1 MSLSSLSIRR
11 PVLTWVF
18 SIFIVLFGVIGL
30 FQLGVREYPAIDPPV
45 ISVSASY
52 RGANAEVVENQITEP
67 LESSLNGI
75 EGVRSIT
82 SQSRDGRASISVEFF
97 LGVNIEQAANDVRD
111 RVSRAQ
117 RSLPDDA
124 DPPAVSKADA
134 NSSPI
139 LMMTLEWPG
148 HSLLDLS
155 AQAVRIQERLQTVSG
170 VAEVAIWGER
180 RKSIRL
186 RIDPAK
192 LASANLTLQDV
203 RNVLKAENVE
213 LPAGQLDGVYS
224 SVSLRAET
232 GLVTSEQFMDLALKQ
247 SGTGVVR
254 LGDVATAQSMAENE
268 KTMVRVNG
276 IPMLSLAVVPQPG
289 ANQIQIADDAIERAL
304 LIMKDMPAGLKLTPA
319 VDNTRYV
326 RMALAEVE
334 ETILIAFLLVVLI
347 IFLFLRDWRTTLIPV
362 VTIPISLIGAFAIL
376 WAMDFSINVLTLL
389 GVVLAIGMVVDDAIV
404 VLENVYSKIEKGLSP
419 REAAVQ
425 GVQEIFFA
433 VVSTTLVLIAV
444 FMPLLFLQGFTGRL
458 FREFGV
464 MIGGSV
470 LISGFVAL
478 TLGGMLSSRLLKHH
492 SQENKFYRWSEPFFV
507 GLQQFYERHL
517 ERSLSRP
524 WFAVPIIIASMI
536 IAVIAYQNLQT
547 ELAPMEDRSGLSIN
561 VTGPEG
567 ATYEYMQIRME
578 QVANIVGKKIPET
591 KFVLTRTS
599 PGSTANTGFVRIMLV
614 DPKERKRSQQQIA
627 QELQRA
633 FGKVD
638 GVRVNVIQ
646 EQTIRVGG
654 RASLPVQVN
663 VQAPDL
669 ESLKEALPRVLAMA
683 QQDSTFAVVESD
695 LRFTKPQ
702 YRVQI
707 DRSKLRDLGVSA
719 MDVAQALQ
727 LAFGAQE
734 FGTYIEEGKEYS
746 IIGELDSTYRSS
758 PDGLQDLRIRNNRGE
773 LLPVSQLVTLQEEAV
788 PPALFRYNRYV
799 SATVSAGLA
808 EGVVLGAG
816 IERMQNLIRK
826 ELGDRFRTELVGTSR
841 DFAESSGSLMQVFM
855 LALLFVYLILAAQ
868 FESFRYPFIIMLTV
882 PLALSGALASL
893 WFTGQTLN
901 LFSQIGLVMLVGLVT
916 KNGILIVEFANQRRA
931 AGLPLRHAVAEAAA
945 ARLRPILMTTLS
957 TVLGILPVALAL
969 GAGSE
974 SRSPMGIAV
983 IGGLLVALVLTLLV
997 VPAMTVLLS
1006 KEDV

>member
-1 MSLSSLSIRR
+1 MSLASLSIRR
-11 PVLTWVF
+11 PVLTWVL
-18 SIFIVLFGVIGL
+18 SIFIVLLGVIGL
-30 FQLGVREYPAIDPPV
+30 LKIGVREYPAIDPPV
-45 ISVSASY
+45 IGVSANY

-75 EGVRSIT
+75 DGVRSIT
-82 SQSRDGRASISVEFF
+82 SQSRDGRASISVEFH
-97 LGVNIEQAANDVRD
+97 LGVDLEQAANDVRD

-124 DPPAVSKADA
+124 DPPTVSKADA

-148 HSLLDLS
+148 HSLLELS
-155 AQAVRIQERLQTVSG
+155 TQAVRIRERLQTVPG
-170 VAEVAIWGER
+170 VAEISIWGER

-186 RIDPAK
+186 RIDPHK
-192 LASANLTLQDV
+192 LAAARLTLSDV
-203 RNVLKAENVE
+203 RSILSAENVE
-213 LPAGQLDGVYS
+213 LPAGQLEGVYS
-224 SVSLRAET
+224 NVSLRAET
-232 GLVTSEQFMDLALKQ
+232 GLSAPDQFLDLILKQ
-247 SGTGVVR
+247 TANGVVR
-254 LGDVATAQSMAENE
+254 LRDIATAQVMAENE

-276 IPMLSLAVVPQPG
+276 KPMISLAVIAQPG
-289 ANQIQIADDAIERAL
+289 ANQIAIADEVVARSRQIL
-304 LIMKDMPAGLKLTPA
+304 KDLPADLSLTPA
-319 VDNTRYV
+319 VDNTRFV

-334 ETILIAFLLVVLI
+334 ETILIAFLLVVLV
-347 IFLFLRDWRTTLIPV
+347 IFSFLRDWRTTMIPV
-362 VTIPISLIGAFAIL
+362 ATIPISLVGAFAII
-376 WAMDFSINVLTLL
+376 WFMGFSINVLTLL

-404 VLENVYSKIEKGLSP
+404 VLENVYAKIEKGLPP
-419 REAAVQ
+419 REAALL

-433 VVSTTLVLIAV
+433 IVSTTMVLVAV
-444 FMPLLFLQGFTGRL
+444 FTPLLFLQGFTGRL

-492 SQENKFYRWSEPFFV
+492 TQKNWFYRKTEPFFV
-507 GLQQFYERHL
+507 GVQNYYERHL
-517 ERSLSRP
+517 ENSLARP
-524 WFAVPIIIASMI
+524 WIAIPILLVAMTIAAVS
-536 IAVIAYQNLQT
+536 YLNLQS
-547 ELAPMEDRSGLSIN
+547 ELAPMEDRSSLSIN

-567 ATYEYMQIRME
+567 ATYTYMSERMDS
-578 QVANIVGKKIPET
+578 VTAIVNKRVPEA
-591 KFVLTRTS
+591 KFVLARTS
-599 PGSTANTGFVRIMLV
+599 PGSNANSGFLRMLLT
-614 DPKERKRSQQQIA
+614 DPDQRKRSQQQIA
-627 QELQRA
+627 QDLQRA
-633 FGKVD
+633 FGKLD
-638 GVRVNVIQ
+638 GVRVNVVQ

-669 ESLKEALPRVLAMA
+669 ESLKEALPKVLGLA
-683 QQDSTFAVVESD
+683 QQDSSFSVVETD

-702 YRVQI
+702 YRVEI
-707 DRSKLRDLGVSA
+707 DRAQLRDLGISA
-719 MDVAQALQ
+719 LDVALALQ

-734 FGTYIEEGKEYS
+734 FGTFIEEGKQYS
-746 IIGELDSTYRSS
+746 IVGELDSAYRAS
-758 PDGLQDLRIRNNRGE
+758 PDALQDLRIRNSRGE
-773 LLPVSQLVTLQEEAV
+773 FLALAQVVRLQEEAV

-808 EGVVLGAG
+808 EGVALGAG
-816 IERMQNLIRK
+816 IERMQNLIRA
-826 ELGDRFRTELVGTSR
+826 ELGDRFRTELVGSSR
-841 DFAESSGSLMQVFM
+841 DFAESSGSLLQVFV

-868 FESFRYPFIIMLTV
+868 FESFRYPFVIMLTV

-893 WFTGQTLN
+893 WLTGQTLN

-945 ARLRPILMTTLS
+945 ARLRPILMTTFS
-957 TVLGILPVALAL
+957 TILGILPIALAW
-969 GAGSE
+969 GAGAE

-983 IGGLLVALVLTLLV
+983 IGGLAVSLVLTLLV
-997 VPAMTVLLS
+997 VPAMVVLLS
-1006 KEDV
+1006 KENS